1 MVKPLMTNG
10 PDMTCFAGFTA
21 TDNEGSE
28 LVGKA
33 LGQTRTLAMGTD
45 SKSVKPSPKAMQKVN
60 TNGA

>member
-1 MVKPLMTNG
+1 
-10 PDMTCFAGFTA
+10 MTCFGGLTA

-45 SKSVKPSPKAMQKVN
+45 STSVKPSPKALQKVN
-60 TNGA
+60 TNGT